1 MASLRAKQI
10 SGSKYTA
17 GDEIETRFQYD
28 GDMQSCV
35 QYIELLSGVDVT
47 HGGGTAADERL
58 HYKATERDADENGI
72 INYTTTKMRVVQA
85 QKGESVIKVVFEII
99 TKPQHDAWVIEYQ
112 AWLDEYVTQV
122 TLENGDVDYEVDD
135 GAPDRPDYPVVT
147 VYKSGEIVLEWR
159 DDTFV

>member
-58 HYKATERDADENGI
+58 HYKALERDADENGI
-72 INYTTTKMRVVQA
+72 IDYTTTKMRVVQA
-85 QKGESVIKVVFEII
+85 QKGESVIKVVFEIV
-99 TKPQHDAWVIEYQ
+99 TKPQHDTWVTEYTAWE
-112 AWLDEYVTQV
+112 DEYVTQV
-122 TLENGDVDYEVDD
+122 TLENGDVDYQVDA
-135 GAPDRPDYPVVT
+135 GAPDRPDYPSLS

>member
-17 GDEIETRFQYD
+17 NDLIETRFQYD

-35 QYIELLSGVDVT
+35 QYVELISGVDVT
-47 HGGGTAADERL
+47 HGGGVSAAERL
-58 HYKATERDADENGI
+58 HYKAKERDADENGI
-72 INYTTTKMRVVQA
+72 IDYATTKMSVVQT
-85 QKGESVIKVVFEII
+85 QKGESVIKVVVEII
-99 TKPQHDAWVIEYQ
+99 TKPQHDAWQTEYR
-112 AWLDEYVTQV
+112 AWEDEYVTQV
-122 TLENGDVDYEVDD
+122 TLENGDIDYQVAA
-135 GAPDRPDYPVVT
+135 GAPDRPDYPEVT

>member
-17 GDEIETRFQYD
+17 EDEIQTRFQYD

-58 HYKATERDADENGI
+58 HYKALERDADENGFI
-72 INYTTTKMRVVQA
+72 GSFHKNHPANLMSICEKCHDQIHAENITFQRKKTTEGYKL
-85 QKGESVIKVVFEII
+85 
-99 TKPQHDAWVIEYQ
+99 KPTRLRKI
-112 AWLDEYVTQV
+112 
-122 TLENGDVDYEVDD
+122 
-135 GAPDRPDYPVVT
+135 
-147 VYKSGEIVLEWR
+147 
-159 DDTFV
+159 

>member
-17 GDEIETRFQYD
+17 NDLIETRFQYD

-35 QYIELLSGVDVT
+35 QYVELISGVDVT
-47 HGGGTAADERL
+47 HGGGVSADERL
-58 HYKATERDADENGI
+58 HYKARERDADENGI
-72 INYTTTKMRVVQA
+72 IDYTTTKMSVVQT
-85 QKGESVIKVVFEII
+85 QKGESVIKVVVEII
-99 TKPQHDAWVIEYQ
+99 TKPQHDAWQTEYT
-112 AWLDEYVTQV
+112 AWEDEYVTQV
-122 TLENGDVDYEVDD
+122 TLENGDVDYQVDA
-135 GAPDRPDYPVVT
+135 GAPDRPDYPSLS

>member
-17 GDEIETRFQYD
+17 NDLIETRFQYD

-35 QYIELLSGVDVT
+35 QYVELISGVDVT
-47 HGGGTAADERL
+47 HGGGVSADERL
-58 HYKATERDADENGI
+58 HYKARERDADENGI
-72 INYTTTKMRVVQA
+72 IDYTTTKMSVVQT
-85 QKGESVIKVVFEII
+85 QKGESVIKVVVEII
-99 TKPQHDAWVIEYQ
+99 TKPQHDAWQTEYT
-112 AWLDEYVTQV
+112 AWEDEYVTQV
-122 TLENGDVDYEVDD
+122 TLENGDVDYQVDA
-135 GAPDRPDYPVVT
+135 GAPDRPDYPELT

>member
-72 INYTTTKMRVVQA
+72 IDYTTTKMRVVQA

-99 TKPQHDAWVIEYQ
+99 TKPEHDAWVTEHK
-112 AWLDEYVTQV
+112 AWTDEYVTEEVQ
-122 TLENGDVDYEVDD
+122 ENGDTIITVAE
-135 GAPDRPDYPVVT
+135 GAPTQPAYPGVT
-147 VYKSGEIVLEWR
+147 SYKSGEIVLEWR

>member
-35 QYIELLSGVDVT
+35 QYID
-47 HGGGTAADERL
+47 
-58 HYKATERDADENGI
+58 
-72 INYTTTKMRVVQA
+72 YTTTKMRVVQA

-99 TKPQHDAWVIEYQ
+99 TKPQHDAWVTEYQ
-112 AWLDEYVTQV
+112 AWVDAYVTQV